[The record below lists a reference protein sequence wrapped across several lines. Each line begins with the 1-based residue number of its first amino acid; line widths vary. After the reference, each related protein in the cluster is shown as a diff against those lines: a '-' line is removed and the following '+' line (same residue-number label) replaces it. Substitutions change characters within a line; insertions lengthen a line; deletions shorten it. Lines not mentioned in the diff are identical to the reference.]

1 MTTDVLGPA
10 VLVAVGVAAASGAQ
24 VLSGMGFAML
34 AGPFLVLVLGPTEGV
49 RLTITLGLLLNAVL
63 LAATWS
69 SVRWGDALRLLVPAG
84 LVIAPA
90 AFVTAR
96 MGTAWVTGAAGVGVL
111 TGVTLLATGLRAAW
125 VEGPAGPVAAGA
137 ASGVLNVLA
146 GTSGP
151 PIALF
156 VAHRAW
162 PPRVSTATMQAYSL
176 PLNVITLAVIGLPTA
191 GGAPMVGAGV
201 GLVIGG
207 AVAWPFV
214 RRIGPTV
221 VRTMVLALAAVGGLT
236 LLVGAVT
243 G

>member
-1 MTTDVLGPA
+1 MTTEILGPA

-49 RLTITLGLLLNAVL
+49 RLTIALGLLLNAVL

-69 SVRWGDALRLLVPAG
+69 SVRWGDTLRLLVPAAL
-84 LVIAPA
+84 LVAPA
-90 AFVTAR
+90 AFVTGR
-96 MGTAWVTGAAGVGVL
+96 MGTAWVTGAAGVAVLAGVA
-111 TGVTLLATGLRAAW
+111 LLASGLRAAW

-156 VAHRAW
+156 VAHRSW

-176 PLNVITLAVIGLPTA
+176 PLNVVTLAVIGLPSA
-191 GGAPMVGAGV
+191 GGAPLAGAGV
-201 GLVIGG
+201 GLVVGG
-207 AVAWPFV
+207 GLAWPFV
-214 RRIGPTV
+214 RRIGPAV
-221 VRTMVLALAAVGGLT
+221 VRAMVLALAGMGGLS
-236 LLVGAVT
+236 LLGAAVT